1 MRKKWSIFNFV
12 LCIIVIIGGLK
23 FLKLIKDN
31 NLEGEN
37 YLDIVSSIDNNKYE
51 KISSGNLIKIKGK
64 ELFLKGNL
72 NNLDVC
78 TEYEIYRL
86 LLAKD
91 SDKYKSFG
99 TYTSEEISTEDFT
112 NLILSWNCET
122 PEGTYVE
129 VLARAYIKERDKK
142 NGEWSEYLSWGK
154 WGVNI
159 KRSSEDS
166 SCSLAKI
173 NTDVFIVSDKT
184 NKVANK
190 IQIKVNLYSE
200 NMKET
205 PSIMQLTAT
214 SMDSERDKGIDVI
227 NKDMEEAYYQN
238 TIDTPCFSQY
248 LREESIAPVICSPTS
263 LTMVLN
269 RMGESLIVEDVAWNC
284 YDYNYKGFGN
294 WTFNVAFAG
303 SLGYESYIEYG
314 SFESLKREISKGYPI
329 VVSVKYTNDINNKKY
344 PFIEGAPLTTS
355 GHLIVVC
362 GISTDI
368 NGETY
373 VIVNDP
379 AGKDNESVR
388 RKYKIEE
395 FLEAWNTSNN
405 AMYVVN
411 KR

>member
-1 MRKKWSIFNFV
+1 MRKKWSIFYFV

-23 FLKLIKDN
+23 VIKYN

-37 YLDIVSSIDNNKYE
+37 YLDIVSFIENNKYE
-51 KISSGNLIKIKGK
+51 KISLGNLIKIKGK
-64 ELFLKGNL
+64 ESFLKGNL
-72 NNLDVC
+72 NNLDMC
-78 TEYEIYRL
+78 TDDEIHRL
-86 LLAKD
+86 LLSKENN
-91 SDKYKSFG
+91 KYKSNG
-99 TYTSEEISTEDFT
+99 MYTSEEISTDEFS

-122 PEGTYVE
+122 PEDTYVE
-129 VLARAYIKERDKK
+129 ILARAYIKERGSDY
-142 NGEWSEYLSWGK
+142 GAWSEYLSWGK

-159 KRSSEDS
+159 KRSSGDS
-166 SCSLAKI
+166 SCLLAKI
-173 NTDVFIVSDKT
+173 NTDVFMVKDKI

-200 NMKET
+200 NINET

-214 SMDSERDKGIDVI
+214 FMDSERTAYKDTDVI
-227 NKDMEEAYYQN
+227 NNTIEKVYYNN

-263 LTMVLN
+263 LTMILN
-269 RMGESLIVEDVAWNC
+269 RMGEILRVEDVAWSC

-329 VVSVKYTNDINNKKY
+329 VVSVKYTNDIKNKKY

-368 NGETY
+368 YGQTY
-373 VIVNDP
+373 IIVNDP

-395 FLEAWNTSNN
+395 FLESWNTSNN